1 MVPCDAQA
9 WAMANFGGADLGD
22 RRREK
27 KTHQASGGHG

>member
-1 MVPCDAQA
+1 MISLDAQG

-27 KTHQASGGHG
+27 KADEVGGGHG